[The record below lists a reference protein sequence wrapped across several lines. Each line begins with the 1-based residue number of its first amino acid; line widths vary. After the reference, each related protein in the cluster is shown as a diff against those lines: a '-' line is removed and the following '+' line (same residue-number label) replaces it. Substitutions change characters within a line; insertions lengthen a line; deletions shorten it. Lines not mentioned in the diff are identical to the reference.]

1 MSTITRGAGLVA
13 VVTAL
18 AVGLWLGFGP
28 SEEEPYPHEYAP
40 IEAVNLSEA
49 LAGEE
54 KILRHTRELR
64 DFSGLSLDGRTVDAQ
79 ALVEEHP
86 VVLFTYVAEWC
97 ENCRYEA
104 PHLARLYW
112 KYADRGFRI
121 VARSEYSHPQVMR
134 EVAGMF
140 GSPYP
145 IIQGSPNPDP
155 ENEDAVR
162 TTTHHFR
169 LRKALGDPRKWG
181 TPMNLLVLDGNVDRM
196 HMVLGEFVPEE
207 LDRFLDENLP
217 PRQGSGLQAA
227 GDRGT
232 GASMMSGGGETTAT
246 PRGASSPP
254 QVADPT
260 ASPATTPAATR
271 QETRNERVVLEFFE
285 AWERLDPEELAGYFT
300 EDGVY
305 HNIPT
310 QPVQGRQNIE
320 SLIRGFIADWT
331 ETHWEVRTLM
341 SDGNVV
347 VAERIDHVTAGD
359 ASLDLPVVGVFEMED
374 GRIAEWRDYFDLA
387 TYQQGLQ

>member
-1 MSTITRGAGLVA
+1 MRTFAQGMGLVA
-13 VVTAL
+13 AIMAL
-18 AVGLWLGFGP
+18 AAGTWFAFNGP
-28 SEEEPYPHEYAP
+28 EEEPHPHEYAP
-40 IEAVNLSEA
+40 IEAVDLSQA

-54 KILRHTRELR
+54 EILQHTRELQ
-64 DFSGLSLDGRTVDAQ
+64 DFSGASLDGRPVDAQ
-79 ALVEEHP
+79 AFVEEHP

-121 VARSEYSHPQVMR
+121 VARSEYSHPAVMR

-145 IIQGSPNPDP
+145 IIQGSLNPDP

-181 TPMNLLVLDGNVDRM
+181 TPMNLLVVNGNVDRM

-207 LDRFLDENLP
+207 LDQFLDERLP
-217 PRQGSGLQAA
+217 PRSNV
-227 GDRGT
+227 
-232 GASMMSGGGETTAT
+232 
-246 PRGASSPP
+246 
-254 QVADPT
+254 VADP
-260 ASPATTPAATR
+260 PATPTATSE
-271 QETRNERVVLEFFE
+271 QARNERIVLEFFQ

-310 QPVQGRQNIE
+310 QPVRARGNIQNLIQG
-320 SLIRGFIADWT
+320 FTADWT
-331 ETHWEVRTLM
+331 ETNWEVRTLM
-341 SDGNVV
+341 TDGNVV
-347 VAERIDHVTAGD
+347 IAERIDQITAGD
-359 ASLDLPVVGVFEMED
+359 SSVDLPVVGVFEMEN
-374 GRIAEWRDYFDLA
+374 GRIVEWRDYFDLA
-387 TYQQGLQ
+387 TYQSGLQ